1 MASYFRQVPNFEY
14 VSRTAGEQNISDYIE
29 VKNLFKRGKLR
40 EDIFG
45 NLTFF
50 TKYKII
56 GNERP
61 DNVAYKVYNDE
72 TLDWVVL
79 LANNILNIQSEWPL
93 TQQAFDKV
101 MFEKYGDYETLYG
114 GIHHY
119 ETTGIVNSNGVT
131 VLPAGLRVPNTWN
144 TNGNFI
150 EVNNTKISQIFSGG
164 TNPLT
169 GTPYPPTTTTV
180 SVNNGIYGLS
190 VGCEVKINNVISN
203 IYNGTFIVTSV
214 LLPDGVPPKYS
225 YLYPIV
231 SFTYELPSIPNDD
244 SPTLANPRTEEVLL
258 TRENLSRFAY
268 DIAKGD
274 KIPDEIMKLRYGTGN
289 SYYYEYYDDGLG
301 YSVQVPRDSFVRAVT
316 NFEYENELEENKRNI
331 FILKPRYLSVVFND
345 MDDLMPYKKD
355 GAQYVNPTLKRGNN
369 IRLYT

>member
-14 VSRTAGEQNISDYIE
+14 VSRTAGEQNISDYIQ

-79 LANNILNIQSEWPL
+79 LANNILNVQSEWPL

-150 EVNNTKISQIFSGG
+150 EVNNTKIGQIFSGDG
-164 TNPLT
+164 I
-169 GTPYPPTTTTV
+169 TPTSTATV
-180 SVNNGIYGLS
+180 TVNNGIFGLNIGS
-190 VGCEVKINNVISN
+190 QVTINNVVEKV
-203 IYNGTFIVTSV
+203 YNGTFVVTSA
-214 LLPDGVPPKYS
+214 LIPFGDGRA
-225 YLYPIV
+225 V
-231 SFTYELPSIPNDD
+231 SFTYELTSTPNVAT
-244 SPTLANPRTEEVLL
+244 PTLANPRTEEVLL
-258 TRENLSRFAY
+258 TIESPN
-268 DIAKGD
+268 
-274 KIPDEIMKLRYGTGN
+274 GTGN
-289 SYYYEYYDDGLG
+289 SYYYEYYDEGLG
-301 YSVQVPRDSFVRAVT
+301 YSVQLPRDSFIRAVT

-345 MDDLMPYKKD
+345 MDDLMPYKK
-355 GAQYVNPTLKRGNN
+355 GGVQYVNPTLKRGSN

>member
-1 MASYFRQVPNFEY
+1 MTKPYFRQVPNFEY

-45 NLTFF
+45 NLSFF

-79 LANNILNIQSEWPL
+79 LANNILNVQSEWPL
-93 TQQAFDKV
+93 TKQAFDKV
-101 MFEKYGDYETLYG
+101 MLEKYGDYETLYG

-119 ETTGIVNSNGVT
+119 ETTKIVNSKNIT
-131 VLPAGLRVPNTWN
+131 VLPEGIRVPNTWN

-150 EVNNTKISQIFSGG
+150 KVNNTKISQIFSGG

-169 GTPYPPTTTTV
+169 GDPYPPTTVTV
-180 SVNNGIYGLS
+180 SVNDGIYELD
-190 VGCEVKINNVISN
+190 VGSQITINNVIDST
-203 IYNGTFIVTSV
+203 YNGTFIVTRA
-214 LLPDGVPPKYS
+214 LIPNPEDKRA
-225 YLYPIV
+225 V
-231 SFTYELPSIPNDD
+231 SFTYEVPSAPND
-244 SPTLANPRTEEVLL
+244 ANPIPTNPGEILF
-258 TRENLSRFAY
+258 TIEN
-268 DIAKGD
+268 
-274 KIPDEIMKLRYGTGN
+274 PNGTGN
-289 SYYYEYYDDGLG
+289 SYYYEYYDEGLG
-301 YSVQVPRDSFVRAVT
+301 YSVQLPRDSFIRAVT

-331 FILKPRYLSVVFND
+331 FILKPRYLNIIFND
-345 MDDLMPYKKD
+345 MDDLMPYKR
-355 GAQYVNPTLKRGNN
+355 GSIQYLSENLKRGDN
-369 IRLYT
+369 IRLYE

>member
-1 MASYFRQVPNFEY
+1 MSSYFRQVPNFEY

-45 NLTFF
+45 NLAFF

-61 DNVAYKVYNDE
+61 DNVAYKLYNDE
-72 TLDWVVL
+72 TLDWVIL
-79 LANNILNIQSEWPL
+79 LANNILNVQSEWPL

-114 GIHHY
+114 SIHHY
-119 ETTGIVNSNGVT
+119 ETTGIVNSKGVT

-150 EVNNTKISQIFSGG
+150 EVNNTKISQIFSGDG
-164 TNPLT
+164 ITA
-169 GTPYPPTTTTV
+169 TTTATV
-180 SVNNGIYGLS
+180 SVNNGIYGLN
-190 VGCEVKINNVISN
+190 VGSQITINNVIDST
-203 IYNGTFIVTSV
+203 YNGTFIVTSA
-214 LLPDGVPPKYS
+214 LIPFENSGA
-225 YLYPIV
+225 V
-231 SFTYELPSIPNDD
+231 SFTYELPSIPNDAI
-244 SPTLANPRTEEVLL
+244 PTLADPRTEEVLL
-258 TRENLSRFAY
+258 TIEN
-268 DIAKGD
+268 
-274 KIPDEIMKLRYGTGN
+274 PNGTGN
-289 SYYYEYYDDGLG
+289 SYYYEYYDEGLG
-301 YSVQVPRDSFVRAVT
+301 YSVQLPRDSFVREVT
-316 NFEYENELEENKRNI
+316 NFEYENQLEENKRNI

-345 MDDLMPYKKD
+345 MDDLMPYKK
-355 GAQYVNPTLKRGNN
+355 GGTQFLSPTLKRGSN

>member
-1 MASYFRQVPNFEY
+1 MTSYFRQVPNFEY

-45 NLTFF
+45 NLSFF

-79 LANNILNIQSEWPL
+79 LANNILNVQSEWPL

-101 MFEKYGDYETLYG
+101 MFEKYGDYETLYN

-150 EVNNTKISQIFSGG
+150 EVNNTKITDTIFSGNG
-164 TNPLT
+164 VTA
-169 GTPYPPTTTTV
+169 TTTV
-180 SVNNGIYGLS
+180 TVSLNDGIYGLN
-190 VGCEVKINNVISN
+190 VGSQVTINNVVEK
-203 IYNGTFIVTSV
+203 IYNGTFVVTSANI
-214 LLPDGVPPKYS
+214 PFGDGRA
-225 YLYPIV
+225 V
-231 SFTYELPSIPNDD
+231 SFTYELPSTPNN
-244 SPTLANPRTEEVLL
+244 PKPKLANPPVEEVLL
-258 TRENLSRFAY
+258 TIESPN
-268 DIAKGD
+268 
-274 KIPDEIMKLRYGTGN
+274 GTGN

-301 YSVQVPRDSFVRAVT
+301 YSVQLPRDSFIRAVT

-355 GAQYVNPTLKRGNN
+355 GAQYISQTLKRGNN
-369 IRLYT
+369 IRLFE

>member
-1 MASYFRQVPNFEY
+1 MTSYFRQVPNFEY

-40 EDIFG
+40 EDIFE
-45 NLTFF
+45 NLSFF

-61 DNVAYKVYNDE
+61 DNVAYKNYNDE

-150 EVNNTKISQIFSGG
+150 EVNSTKIEQIFSGDG
-164 TNPLT
+164 ITA
-169 GTPYPPTTTTV
+169 TTTV
-180 SVNNGIYGLS
+180 TVSINSGIYGLS
-190 VGCEVKINNVISN
+190 VGSQVTINNIAEN
-203 IYNGTFIVTSV
+203 IYNGTFIVTSA
-214 LLPDGVPPKYS
+214 LIPFGDGRA
-225 YLYPIV
+225 V
-231 SFTYELPSIPNDD
+231 SFTYELPSEPNDA
-244 SPTLANPRTEEVLL
+244 SPTLADPRTEEVLL
-258 TRENLSRFAY
+258 TIESPN
-268 DIAKGD
+268 
-274 KIPDEIMKLRYGTGN
+274 GTGN

-301 YSVQVPRDSFVRAVT
+301 YSVQLPRDSFVREVT
-316 NFEYENELEENKRNI
+316 NYEYENELEENKRNI
-331 FILKPRYLSVVFND
+331 FILKPRYLNIVFND
-345 MDDLMPYKKD
+345 MDDLMLYKKD
-355 GAQYVNPTLKRGNN
+355 GAQYVNSTLKRGSN

>member
-45 NLTFF
+45 NLSFF

-119 ETTGIVNSNGVT
+119 ETIKLTNSNDVA

-150 EVNNTKISQIFSGG
+150 EVNNTKIGQIFSGNG
-164 TNPLT
+164 VT
-169 GTPYPPTTTTV
+169 PTTTVTV
-180 SVNNGIYGLS
+180 TVNNGIFGLN
-190 VGCEVKINNVISN
+190 VGSQVTINNVVEKV
-203 IYNGTFIVTSV
+203 YNGTFVVTSA
-214 LLPDGVPPKYS
+214 LIPFGDGRA
-225 YLYPIV
+225 V
-231 SFTYELPSIPNDD
+231 SFTYELTSTPNVAT
-244 SPTLANPRTEEVLL
+244 PTLADPRTEEVLL
-258 TRENLSRFAY
+258 TIESPN
-268 DIAKGD
+268 
-274 KIPDEIMKLRYGTGN
+274 GTGN

-301 YSVQVPRDSFVRAVT
+301 YSVQIPRDSFVRTVT

-331 FILKPRYLSVVFND
+331 FILKPRYLNVVFND

>member
-1 MASYFRQVPNFEY
+1 MTKPYFRQVPNFEY
-14 VSRTAGEQNISDYIE
+14 VSRTAGEQNISDYIQ

-45 NLTFF
+45 NLSFF

-61 DNVAYKVYNDE
+61 DNVAYKNYNDE

-150 EVNNTKISQIFSGG
+150 EVNNTKIGQIFSGDG
-164 TNPLT
+164 ITS
-169 GTPYPPTTTTV
+169 TTTV
-180 SVNNGIYGLS
+180 TVSLNNGIFGLK
-190 VGCEVKINNVISN
+190 VGSQVTINNVAEK
-203 IYNGTFIVTSV
+203 IYNGTFVVTSA
-214 LLPDGVPPKYS
+214 LIPFEDGRA
-225 YLYPIV
+225 V
-231 SFTYELPSIPNDD
+231 SFTYELPSVPNDA
-244 SPTLANPRTEEVLL
+244 SPTLANPPVEEVLL
-258 TRENLSRFAY
+258 TIESPN
-268 DIAKGD
+268 
-274 KIPDEIMKLRYGTGN
+274 GTGN
-289 SYYYEYYDDGLG
+289 SYYYEYYDEGLG
-301 YSVQVPRDSFVRAVT
+301 YSVQLPRDSFIRAVT

-331 FILKPRYLSVVFND
+331 FILKPRYLNIIFND
-345 MDDLMPYKKD
+345 MDDLMPYKR
-355 GAQYVNPTLKRGNN
+355 GSIQYLSENLKRGDN
-369 IRLYT
+369 IRLYE

>member
-14 VSRTAGEQNISDYIE
+14 VSRTAGEQNISDYIQ

-45 NLTFF
+45 NLAFF

-79 LANNILNIQSEWPL
+79 LANNILNVQSEWPL

-101 MFEKYGDYETLYG
+101 MFERYGDYETLYG

-119 ETTGIVNSNGVT
+119 ETTGILNSNGVT
-131 VLPAGLRVPNTWN
+131 VLPEKLRVPNTWN

-150 EVNNTKISQIFSGG
+150 EVNNTKISQIFSGDG
-164 TNPLT
+164 I
-169 GTPYPPTTTTV
+169 TPTSTATV
-180 SVNNGIYGLS
+180 TVNNGIFGLNIGS
-190 VGCEVKINNVISN
+190 QVTINNVIDST
-203 IYNGTFIVTSV
+203 YNGTFIVTSA
-214 LLPDGVPPKYS
+214 LIPFEDGGA
-225 YLYPIV
+225 V
-231 SFTYELPSIPNDD
+231 SFTYELPSIPNDA
-244 SPTLANPRTEEVLL
+244 SPILADPRTEEVLL
-258 TRENLSRFAY
+258 TIEN
-268 DIAKGD
+268 
-274 KIPDEIMKLRYGTGN
+274 PNGTGN
-289 SYYYEYYDDGLG
+289 SYYYEYYDEGLG
-301 YSVQVPRDSFVRAVT
+301 YSVQLPRDSFVRAVT

-331 FILKPRYLSVVFND
+331 FILKPRYLNVVFND

-355 GAQYVNPTLKRGNN
+355 GAQYVNPTLKRGSN

>member
-1 MASYFRQVPNFEY
+1 MTSYFRQVPNFEY

-45 NLTFF
+45 NLSFF

-119 ETTGIVNSNGVT
+119 ETIELTNSNGVA

-150 EVNNTKISQIFSGG
+150 EVNNTKIGQIFSGNG
-164 TNPLT
+164 VT
-169 GTPYPPTTTTV
+169 PTTTVTV
-180 SVNNGIYGLS
+180 TVNNGIFGLN
-190 VGCEVKINNVISN
+190 VGSQVTINNVVEKV
-203 IYNGTFIVTSV
+203 YNGTFVVTSA
-214 LLPDGVPPKYS
+214 LIPFGDGRA
-225 YLYPIV
+225 V
-231 SFTYELPSIPNDD
+231 SFTYELTSTPNVAT
-244 SPTLANPRTEEVLL
+244 PTLADPRTEEVLL
-258 TRENLSRFAY
+258 TIESPN
-268 DIAKGD
+268 
-274 KIPDEIMKLRYGTGN
+274 GTGN

-301 YSVQVPRDSFVRAVT
+301 YSVQIPRDSFVRTVT

-331 FILKPRYLSVVFND
+331 FILKPRYLNVVFND

-355 GAQYVNPTLKRGNN
+355 GIQYLNPTLKRGSN

>member
-45 NLTFF
+45 NLSFF

-61 DNVAYKVYNDE
+61 DNVAYKNYNDE

-131 VLPAGLRVPNTWN
+131 VLPAGLRVPNTWT

-150 EVNNTKISQIFSGG
+150 EVNNTKIGQIFSGNG
-164 TNPLT
+164 VT
-169 GTPYPPTTTTV
+169 PTTTVTV
-180 SVNNGIYGLS
+180 TVNNGIFGLS
-190 VGCEVKINNVISN
+190 VGSQVTINNVVEN
-203 IYNGTFIVTSV
+203 VYNGTFVVTST
-214 LLPDGVPPKYS
+214 LIPFGDGRA
-225 YLYPIV
+225 V
-231 SFTYELPSIPNDD
+231 SFTYELPSTPNDAT
-244 SPTLANPRTEEVLL
+244 PTLADPRTEEVLL
-258 TRENLSRFAY
+258 TIEN
-268 DIAKGD
+268 
-274 KIPDEIMKLRYGTGN
+274 PNGTGN
-289 SYYYEYYDDGLG
+289 SYYYEYYDEGLG
-301 YSVQVPRDSFVRAVT
+301 YSVQLPRDSFVRAVT
-316 NFEYENELEENKRNI
+316 NFEYENEIEENKRNI
-331 FILKPRYLSVVFND
+331 FILKPRYLNILFND

>member
-45 NLTFF
+45 NLSFF

-61 DNVAYKVYNDE
+61 DNVAYKNYNDE

-101 MFEKYGDYETLYG
+101 MFERYGDYETLYG

-150 EVNNTKISQIFSGG
+150 EVNNTKIGQIFSGNG
-164 TNPLT
+164 VT
-169 GTPYPPTTTTV
+169 PTTTVTV
-180 SVNNGIYGLS
+180 TVNNGIFGLS
-190 VGCEVKINNVISN
+190 VGSQVTINNVVEKV
-203 IYNGTFIVTSV
+203 YNGTFVVTSA
-214 LLPDGVPPKYS
+214 LIPFGDGRT
-225 YLYPIV
+225 V
-231 SFTYELPSIPNDD
+231 SFTYELPSTPNVAT
-244 SPTLANPRTEEVLL
+244 PTLANPRTEEVLL
-258 TRENLSRFAY
+258 TIESPN
-268 DIAKGD
+268 
-274 KIPDEIMKLRYGTGN
+274 GTGN

-301 YSVQVPRDSFVRAVT
+301 YSVQLPRDSFVRAVT

-331 FILKPRYLSVVFND
+331 FILKPRYLNILFND

>member
-50 TKYKII
+50 NKYKII

-61 DNVAYKVYNDE
+61 DNVAYKVYSDE

-79 LANNILNIQSEWPL
+79 LSNNILNIQSEWPL

-119 ETTGIVNSNGVT
+119 ETTEIVNSNGVT

-150 EVNNTKISQIFSGG
+150 EVNNTKISQIFSGNG
-164 TNPLT
+164 VV
-169 GTPYPPTTTTV
+169 PTTTATV
-180 SVNNGIYGLS
+180 TVNNGIYGLN
-190 VGCEVKINNVISN
+190 VGSQVTINNVTEK
-203 IYNGTFIVTSV
+203 IYNGTFVVTSAV
-214 LLPDGVPPKYS
+214 IPFGDGRA
-225 YLYPIV
+225 V
-231 SFTYELPSIPNDD
+231 SFTYELSSTPNVA
-244 SPTLANPRTEEVLL
+244 SPTLADPRTEEVLL
-258 TRENLSRFAY
+258 TIESPN
-268 DIAKGD
+268 
-274 KIPDEIMKLRYGTGN
+274 GTGN

-301 YSVQVPRDSFVRAVT
+301 YSVQVPRDSFVREVT
-316 NFEYENELEENKRNI
+316 NFEYENQLEEDKRNI

-355 GAQYVNPTLKRGNN
+355 GVQYVNPTLKRGSN

>member
-119 ETTGIVNSNGVT
+119 ETTAIVNSNGVT

-150 EVNNTKISQIFSGG
+150 EVNNTKIGQIFSGNG
-164 TNPLT
+164 VT
-169 GTPYPPTTTTV
+169 PTTTVTV
-180 SVNNGIYGLS
+180 TVNNGIFGLS
-190 VGCEVKINNVISN
+190 VGSQVTINNVVEKV
-203 IYNGTFIVTSV
+203 YNGTFVVTSA
-214 LLPDGVPPKYS
+214 LIPFGDGRA
-225 YLYPIV
+225 V
-231 SFTYELPSIPNDD
+231 SFTYELTSTPNVAT
-244 SPTLANPRTEEVLL
+244 PTLADPRTEEVLL
-258 TRENLSRFAY
+258 TIESPN
-268 DIAKGD
+268 
-274 KIPDEIMKLRYGTGN
+274 GTGN

-301 YSVQVPRDSFVRAVT
+301 YSVQIPRDSFVRTVT

-331 FILKPRYLSVVFND
+331 FILKPRYLNVVFND
-345 MDDLMPYKKD
+345 MDDLMPYKK
-355 GAQYVNPTLKRGNN
+355 GGTQFLSPTLKRGNN

>member
-61 DNVAYKVYNDE
+61 DNVAYKIYNDE

-79 LANNILNIQSEWPL
+79 LSNNILNIQSEWPL

-101 MFEKYGDYETLYG
+101 MFERYGDYETLYG

-119 ETTGIVNSNGVT
+119 ESTGIVNSNGVT
-131 VLPAGLRVPNTWN
+131 ILPEKLRVPNTWN

-150 EVNNTKISQIFSGG
+150 EVNNTKISQIFSGNG
-164 TNPLT
+164 VT
-169 GTPYPPTTTTV
+169 PTTTVTV
-180 SVNNGIYGLS
+180 TVNNGIYGLS
-190 VGCEVKINNVISN
+190 VGSQVTINNVVERV
-203 IYNGTFIVTSV
+203 YNGTFVVTSA
-214 LLPDGVPPKYS
+214 LIPFEDGS
-225 YLYPIV
+225 TV
-231 SFTYELPSIPNDD
+231 SFTYELTSTPNVAI
-244 SPTLANPRTEEVLL
+244 PTLVNPRTEEVLL
-258 TRENLSRFAY
+258 TIESPN
-268 DIAKGD
+268 
-274 KIPDEIMKLRYGTGN
+274 GTGN

-301 YSVQVPRDSFVRAVT
+301 YSVQIPRDSFVRAVT

-331 FILKPRYLSVVFND
+331 FVLKPRYLNVVFND
-345 MDDLMPYKKD
+345 MDDLMPYKR
-355 GAQYVNPTLKRGNN
+355 GSIQYLSENLKRGDN
-369 IRLYT
+369 IRLYE

>member
-50 TKYKII
+50 NKYKII

-119 ETTGIVNSNGVT
+119 ETTEIVNSNGVT

-150 EVNNTKISQIFSGG
+150 EVNSTKIGQIFSGNG
-164 TNPLT
+164 VT
-169 GTPYPPTTTTV
+169 PTTTVTV
-180 SVNNGIYGLS
+180 TVNNGIYGLK
-190 VGCEVKINNVISN
+190 VGSEVTINNVAEN
-203 IYNGTFIVTSV
+203 IYNGTFFVTSAII
-214 LLPDGVPPKYS
+214 PFEDGRA
-225 YLYPIV
+225 V
-231 SFTYELPSIPNDD
+231 SFTYELSSVPNVA
-244 SPTLANPRTEEVLL
+244 SPTLADPRTEEVLL
-258 TRENLSRFAY
+258 TIESPN
-268 DIAKGD
+268 
-274 KIPDEIMKLRYGTGN
+274 GTGN

-301 YSVQVPRDSFVRAVT
+301 YSVQVPRDSFVREVT
-316 NFEYENELEENKRNI
+316 NFEYENQLEEDKRNI

-345 MDDLMPYKKD
+345 MDDLMPYKK
-355 GAQYVNPTLKRGNN
+355 GGVQYVNPTLKRASN

>member
-45 NLTFF
+45 NLSFF

-79 LANNILNIQSEWPL
+79 ITNNILNIQSEWPL

-101 MFEKYGDYETLYG
+101 MFEKYGDYEALYG

-131 VLPAGLRVPNTWN
+131 VLPEKLRVPNTWN

-150 EVNNTKISQIFSGG
+150 EVNNTKIGQIFSGNG
-164 TNPLT
+164 VD
-169 GTPYPPTTTTV
+169 PTTTVTV
-180 SVNNGIYGLS
+180 TVNNGIFGLN
-190 VGCEVKINNVISN
+190 VGSQVTINNVVEKV
-203 IYNGTFIVTSV
+203 YNGTFVVTSA
-214 LLPDGVPPKYS
+214 LIPFGDGRA
-225 YLYPIV
+225 V
-231 SFTYELPSIPNDD
+231 SFTYELTSTPNVAT
-244 SPTLANPRTEEVLL
+244 PTLADPRTEEVLL
-258 TRENLSRFAY
+258 TIESPN
-268 DIAKGD
+268 
-274 KIPDEIMKLRYGTGN
+274 GTGN

-301 YSVQVPRDSFVRAVT
+301 YSVQIPRDSFVRTVT

-331 FILKPRYLSVVFND
+331 FILKPRYLNVVFND

>member
-45 NLTFF
+45 NLSFF

-79 LANNILNIQSEWPL
+79 ITNNILNIQSEWPL

-119 ETTGIVNSNGVT
+119 ETIKLTNSNDVA

-150 EVNNTKISQIFSGG
+150 EVNNTKIGQIFSGNG
-164 TNPLT
+164 VA
-169 GTPYPPTTTTV
+169 PTTTVTV
-180 SVNNGIYGLS
+180 TVNNGIFGLS
-190 VGCEVKINNVISN
+190 VGSQVTINNVVEKV
-203 IYNGTFIVTSV
+203 YNGTFVVTSA
-214 LLPDGVPPKYS
+214 LIPFGDGRA
-225 YLYPIV
+225 V
-231 SFTYELPSIPNDD
+231 SFTYELTSTPNVAT
-244 SPTLANPRTEEVLL
+244 PTLADPRTEEVLL
-258 TRENLSRFAY
+258 TIESPN
-268 DIAKGD
+268 
-274 KIPDEIMKLRYGTGN
+274 GTGN

-301 YSVQVPRDSFVRAVT
+301 YSVQIPRDSFVRTVT

-331 FILKPRYLSVVFND
+331 FILKPRYLNVVFND
-345 MDDLMPYKKD
+345 MDDLMPYKK
-355 GAQYVNPTLKRGNN
+355 GGTQFLSSTLKRGNN

>member
-45 NLTFF
+45 NLSFF

-79 LANNILNIQSEWPL
+79 ITNNILNIQSEWPL

-131 VLPAGLRVPNTWN
+131 VLPEKLRVPNTWN

-150 EVNNTKISQIFSGG
+150 EVNNTKIGQIFSGNG
-164 TNPLT
+164 VD
-169 GTPYPPTTTTV
+169 PTTTVTV
-180 SVNNGIYGLS
+180 TVNNGIFGLN
-190 VGCEVKINNVISN
+190 VGSQVTINNVVEKV
-203 IYNGTFIVTSV
+203 YNGTFVVTSA
-214 LLPDGVPPKYS
+214 LIPFGDGRA
-225 YLYPIV
+225 V
-231 SFTYELPSIPNDD
+231 SFTYELTSTPNVAT
-244 SPTLANPRTEEVLL
+244 PTLADPRTEEVLL
-258 TRENLSRFAY
+258 TIESPN
-268 DIAKGD
+268 
-274 KIPDEIMKLRYGTGN
+274 GTGN

-301 YSVQVPRDSFVRAVT
+301 YSVQIPRDSFVRTVT

-331 FILKPRYLSVVFND
+331 FILKPRYLNVVFND

>member
-45 NLTFF
+45 NLSFF

-56 GNERP
+56 GDERP

-79 LANNILNIQSEWPL
+79 ITNNVLNIQSEWPL

-131 VLPAGLRVPNTWN
+131 VLPEKLRVPNTWN

-150 EVNNTKISQIFSGG
+150 EVNNTKIGQIFSGNG
-164 TNPLT
+164 VA
-169 GTPYPPTTTTV
+169 PTTTVTV
-180 SVNNGIYGLS
+180 TVNNGIYGLS
-190 VGCEVKINNVISN
+190 VGSQVTINNVVEKV
-203 IYNGTFIVTSV
+203 YNGTFVVTSA
-214 LLPDGVPPKYS
+214 LIPFGDGRA
-225 YLYPIV
+225 V
-231 SFTYELPSIPNDD
+231 SFTYELTSTPNVAT
-244 SPTLANPRTEEVLL
+244 PTLADPRTEEVLL
-258 TRENLSRFAY
+258 TIESPN
-268 DIAKGD
+268 
-274 KIPDEIMKLRYGTGN
+274 GTGN

-301 YSVQVPRDSFVRAVT
+301 YSVQIPRDSFVRTVT

-331 FILKPRYLSVVFND
+331 FILKPRYLNVVFND
-345 MDDLMPYKKD
+345 MDDLMPYKK
-355 GAQYVNPTLKRGNN
+355 GGTQFLSPTLKRGNN